1 MGMGATNS
9 VERVAASTGQ
19 GGPVEVQFAPAQDVP
34 HGGVLLALPALLVSG
49 LLRHVRS
56 YFQLPRGY
64 YALPS
69 ILLLLAFLALARLK
83 SLEDLR
89 YGAPGEWGKLLG
101 LDRIPEVRTLRTKL
115 AYLAEQGQ
123 PAAWSAQ
130 LCHDW
135 LHADPEQAGVLYVDG
150 HVRVYNGSQTALPRH
165 YVARQK
171 LCLRATT
178 DYWIN
183 ALDGQPFCVLNKA
196 VDPGLIQVLEGDLIP
211 RLERDLPVLASAE
224 QLADDPLRHRF
235 TLVFDREG
243 YSPALF
249 KRLKQQR
256 IACLSYHKYPGEDWP
271 VEEFSPRQVTLA
283 SGHTVTMQLAERGTF
298 LSGKLWVRELRKL
311 TESGHQTAILSTDYR
326 ADLAPMAAAMFAR
339 WSQENFFRYMRQ
351 HYHLDRLVDYQTEPL
366 ADATQ
371 VVNPAYR
378 ELDKQIRRTTATLN
392 RRLAQF
398 GTLALA
404 AEQTPEAITTTN
416 TTEATEATEAI
427 EATGATEA
435 TEATKVTKA
444 TSQDPA
450 QLQAD
455 IVQLQHAVATY
466 KAQRQD
472 LERHI
477 SAAELPEHAQFSRLS
492 TDRKLLMDTIKM
504 IAYRAETAMAQC
516 VRETMT
522 RPDDARRLL
531 QALYGTD
538 ADLLPDEHN
547 ATLTV
552 RLHHLANHCSD
563 DAIRHLCAEL
573 NATETIFPGT
583 QLRMVY
589 ELVSTRNP

>member
-19 GGPVEVQFAPAQDVP
+19 GGPVAIHFEPAQDVP

-49 LLRHVRS
+49 LLDQVKS

-64 YALPS
+64 YGLPS
-69 ILLLLAFLALARLK
+69 VFLLLAFMALARLK

-89 YGAPGEWGKLLG
+89 YCAPGEWGQLLG
-101 LDRIPEVRTLRTKL
+101 LDRIPEVRTLRCKL
-115 AYLAEQGQ
+115 AYLADQGQ

-135 LHADPEQAGVLYVDG
+135 LHADPEQASVLYVDG
-150 HVRVYNGSQTALPRH
+150 HVRVYNGQQTALPRH

-183 ALDGQPFCVLNKA
+183 ALDGQPFCVLNQA
-196 VDPGLIQVLEGDLIP
+196 VDPGLIQVLERELIP
-211 RLERDLPVLASAE
+211 RLELALPVLASAE
-224 QLADDPLRHRF
+224 QLANDPLRHRF

-249 KRLKQQR
+249 QRLKQQR
-256 IACLSYHKYPGEDWP
+256 IACLSYHKYPAEDWP
-271 VEEFSPRQVTLA
+271 LEEFSPRSVTLA
-283 SGHTVTMQLAERGTF
+283 SGHTVTLKLAERGTF
-298 LSGKLWVRELRKL
+298 LGGKLWLRELRKL

-326 ADLAPMAAAMFAR
+326 SDLAPMAAAMFAR

-366 ADATQ
+366 PDTTQ

-378 ELDKQIRRTTATLN
+378 ELDKQIRRTTTTLN

-404 AEQTPEAITTTN
+404 PEPTSEASINTTN
-416 TTEATEATEAI
+416 TPK
-427 EATGATEA
+427 ATEA
-435 TEATKVTKA
+435 TEATKATKATKA

-450 QLQAD
+450 QMQTE
-455 IVQLQHAVATY
+455 IIQLQQTLATD
-466 KAQRQD
+466 KAERKT
-472 LERHI
+472 LKRHI
-477 SAAELPEHAQFSRLS
+477 TAAELPKEAQFSRLS
-492 TDRKLLMDTIKM
+492 TDRKQLIDTLKM

-516 VRETMT
+516 LRETMT
-522 RPDDARRLL
+522 RHDDARSLL
-531 QALYGTD
+531 RALYNTE
-538 ADLLPDEHN
+538 ADLVPDQQN

-552 RLHHLANHCSD
+552 RLHHMANHSAD
-563 DAIRHLCAEL
+563 DAIRHLCDEL
-573 NATETIFPGT
+573 NATETLFPGT
-583 QLRMVY
+583 NLRLIY
-589 ELVSTRNP
+589 EFVSTQNP